1 MKIRI
6 IKFSFILIIYLSFLL
21 FVVKTYF
28 LIVPNNNIPK
38 ISQNSDILW
47 MDIKI
52 TESSKNNLEIFEIEN
67 QKKKGKDTGK
77 DITEKLI
84 TNVHKK
90 KNYRLQLASIKKKMY
105 GLETIQGLNFSN
117 KIKDKIGTLTD
128 SEVSVPGLGLYVRIQ
143 TKNLFTKNE
152 AKLLCELILKEK
164 KPCLIVKVS

>member
-6 IKFSFILIIYLSFLL
+6 IKFSFLLIIYLSFSL
-21 FVVKTYF
+21 FVLKTYF

-38 ISQNSDILW
+38 ISQNNDILW
-47 MDIKI
+47 IDIKI
-52 TESSKNNLEIFEIEN
+52 TESSENNLEIFEIQN
-67 QKKKGKDTGK
+67 QKKGKDIGK

-84 TNVHKK
+84 ANVDQK
-90 KNYRLQLASIKKKMY
+90 KNYRLQLASIKKKVY
-105 GLETIQGLNFSN
+105 SLETIQGINFSN

>member
-6 IKFSFILIIYLSFLL
+6 IKFSFLLIIYLSFLL
-21 FVVKTYF
+21 FVMKTYS

-38 ISQNSDILW
+38 ISQNNDILW

-52 TESSKNNLEIFEIEN
+52 TESLKNNLEIFEIES
-67 QKKKGKDTGK
+67 QKKSQYIGK
-77 DITEKLI
+77 DINKKVI
-84 TNVHKK
+84 ANVQQE
-90 KNYRLQLASIKKKMY
+90 KNYRLQLASIKKNVFSSEK
-105 GLETIQGLNFSN
+105 IQGIDFSN
-117 KIKDKIGTLTD
+117 KIKDKIGTLMD

-143 TKNLFTKNE
+143 TKNLFTKKE